1 MKRFFATAVL
11 AAALAAA
18 SAANAATVF
27 ITGSNK
33 GLGFEFAKQYAEK
46 GWTVIATTRNPDGAK
61 ELKELAAKHKNLM
74 IDKLDVSN
82 DTEIAA
88 IAAKYKGKP
97 IDLLINNAGILGEHA
112 DQTLGTF
119 SRKGFH
125 DVVDVNDFGALAV
138 SQALRENVIAS
149 EQKKIVAMTSGLG
162 SISTAGRMP
171 KAPYYYRMSK
181 AALNMGFQALNA
193 DLKGQGVLVA
203 VVAPGTAET
212 AMLTEFLDDYG
223 MKLPTITAAESVSK
237 LIGVIDGLDQA
248 KAVKGINNYDGT
260 ILPW

>member
-1 MKRFFATAVL
+1 MKRFVAAVALSAGLML
-11 AAALAAA
+11 AG
-18 SAANAATVF
+18 AANAATVF

-46 GWTVIATTRNPDGAK
+46 GWTVIATTRSPDSAK
-61 ELKELAAKHKNLM
+61 ELKDLAAAHKN
-74 IDKLDVSN
+74 ITIEKLDVSK
-82 DTEIAA
+82 DDEIKA

-97 IDLLINNAGILGEHA
+97 IDLVINNAGVLGEHA

-138 SQALRENVIAS
+138 SEALRENVIAS
-149 EQKKIVAMTSGLG
+149 QGKKIVAITSGLG
-162 SISTAGRMP
+162 SIAGAGRMP

-193 DLKGQGVLVA
+193 DLKGQGVTVG

-212 AMLTEFLDDYG
+212 TMLTEFLDDYS
-223 MKLPTITAAESVSK
+223 MKLPSITATESVSK
-237 LIGVIDGLDQA
+237 MIGIIDGLDQT
-248 KAVKGINNYDGT
+248 KVVKGINNYDGT
-260 ILPW
+260 IMRC

>member
-1 MKRFFATAVL
+1 MKRILTAAVL
-11 AAALAAA
+11 AAGLMAAG
-18 SAANAATVF
+18 AAQAATVF

-46 GWTVIATTRNPDGAK
+46 GWTVIATARNPDSAK
-61 ELKELAAKHKNLM
+61 ELQELAAKHKNLTV
-74 IDKLDVSN
+74 DKLDVSS
-82 DTEIAA
+82 DTEIKA

-138 SQALRENVIAS
+138 SEALRDNVIAS
-149 EQKKIVAMTSGLG
+149 EQKKIVAITSGLG

-181 AALNMGFQALNA
+181 AALNMGMQALNS
-193 DLKGQGVLVA
+193 DLKSQGVIAA

-212 AMLTEFLDDYG
+212 TMLTEFLDDYQ

-237 LIGVIDGLDQA
+237 MIGIIDGLDQA
-248 KAVKGINNYDGT
+248 KAVMGINNYDGN
-260 ILPW
+260 IMQW